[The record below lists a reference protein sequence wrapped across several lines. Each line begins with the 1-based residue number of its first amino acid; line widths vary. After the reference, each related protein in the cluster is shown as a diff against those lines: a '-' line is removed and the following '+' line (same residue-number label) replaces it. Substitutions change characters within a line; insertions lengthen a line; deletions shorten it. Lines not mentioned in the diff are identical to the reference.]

1 MAFEHIVVDGSNIA
15 TEGRSTPSLEQ
26 LETAVK
32 ELRREYPDAEVTVIV
47 DATFAHRIDAGEL
60 PRFEL
65 GVLSGEFV
73 HPPAGAIGRGDAFL
87 LRVAEKVDAT
97 ALSNDS
103 FQEFHGEHPWLFDR
117 GRLIGGTPV
126 PGVGWIFTPRT
137 PVRGPTSRKAV
148 KDTDRAKR
156 QVSKA
161 IEAATKEAVAPD
173 GAPSAKADGERGAT
187 RRSERSRAAATTAP
201 AAVND
206 PLTFISFI
214 AEHPLGTE
222 VEGQVSTY
230 TSHGAVVMM
239 GSTQGYLPLANLAD
253 PPPRSA
259 REILKRGEHR
269 RFVVKALDPLRRGVE
284 LALPGVSRVSGQPS
298 EEMIAAEM
306 RIAKKRAPAKSTKA
320 KARAEKAP
328 KKRAENAPKKMAKAP
343 TKAATKASK
352 ASAAA
357 LAAAGSVP
365 PAEPAADLK
374 TEAAGT
380 PVAAPGEERAAKKGP
395 SRKRGGAKKAA
406 VSEATQP
413 AASDKAAAA
422 AGGPSEQDSADVRGP
437 ADPTT
442 ARGPAPETSGTGGG
456 APVKKRGR
464 KAAPLAKEAAGVAP
478 GTKAPAKAVRK
489 QRAPAKRRPSGGASS
504 PPATSLVGGE
514 DGTPRRRRRSP
525 SSPQPGR

>member
-1 MAFEHIVVDGSNIA
+1 MVFEHIVVDGSNIA
-15 TEGRSTPSLEQ
+15 TEGRSMPSLEQ

-47 DATFAHRIDAGEL
+47 DATFAHRIDSSELARFEGGVLAGEY
-60 PRFEL
+60 
-65 GVLSGEFV
+65 V

-87 LRVAEKVDAT
+87 LRVAEKVDAA

-103 FQEFHGEHPWLFDR
+103 FQEFHGEHPWLFER

-156 QVSKA
+156 QVSRA
-161 IEAATKEAVAPD
+161 IEAATKEAVAPAA
-173 GAPSAKADGERGAT
+173 APSAKAERERGAT
-187 RRSERSRAAATTAP
+187 RRSERSRASATTAP

-222 VEGQVSTY
+222 VEGQVSSY

-269 RFVVKALDPLRRGVE
+269 QFVVKALDPLRRGVE

-306 RIAKKRAPAKSTKA
+306 RIAKKRGPAKAVKSA
-320 KARAEKAP
+320 ARADKAP
-328 KKRAENAPKKMAKAP
+328 KK
-343 TKAATKASK
+343 ASK
-352 ASAAA
+352 A
-357 LAAAGSVP
+357 
-365 PAEPAADLK
+365 
-374 TEAAGT
+374 
-380 PVAAPGEERAAKKGP
+380 
-395 SRKRGGAKKAA
+395 
-406 VSEATQP
+406 
-413 AASDKAAAA
+413 
-422 AGGPSEQDSADVRGP
+422 
-437 ADPTT
+437 
-442 ARGPAPETSGTGGG
+442 AR
-456 APVKKRGR
+456 
-464 KAAPLAKEAAGVAP
+464 
-478 GTKAPAKAVRK
+478 APAKAPAAAMATADAKPLPAEEPTAEAEPQAKSPSARK
-489 QRAPAKRRPSGGASS
+489 GRAKKAPASEGASTAAQHEPAPPTPGGQGDGAVAQPAGQPTGPRRARKAPSKRASSKKASSEKASSESEPAGAASAKKGEKSGRKRAPSKERPADGESS
-504 PPATSLVGGE
+504 ADAALVGGA
-514 DGTPRRRRRSP
+514 DGTPRRRRRAPDASP
-525 SSPQPGR
+525 PPR